1 MTGAIGQNVNISGS
15 GEIQLSG
22 NTINGTPNLG
32 ILVDNANSFTL
43 SIAAGLK
50 VGGNQTWMNN
60 SSNLLTIAAVN
71 VNNKQLSVDGTG
83 NTLFS
88 GVVSGNGSLTK
99 NGSGTLTLTAANTFS
114 GTILVNAGIMQ
125 FAKEVSLYN
134 NNTANWTAANLTVAS
149 GGTAAFNVGG
159 TGEFTS
165 GDIDIL
171 KALGTNTGGF
181 QSGSFLGLDTT
192 NAVAG
197 TFTYNSNIANPNG
210 GLNALGLAKLGTGTL
225 VLTGTNSYTGVTKV
239 SAGVLNIQS
248 ATALGATSSGTTVA
262 SGATLAIQNNITVG
276 AEALTISGTGAAGQN
291 GALVSVSGTN
301 NYGGLVTLGAASTIS
316 SDSGTLN
323 LTNLGTMTGAGS
335 GLTLTGSGDG
345 TIASIIG
352 TGTGT
357 LTKNGS
363 GTWTLSG
370 NNTFSGNVTVNNGT
384 LVAATAAG
392 SALAN
397 NTNITVN
404 AGGILQL
411 GASDQINNTA
421 ALTLAGGTFAKG
433 NFHEGTTGAVG
444 LGALNLTASG
454 SHLDF
459 GSGLVGVLTFA
470 SFNPGGN
477 TLIID
482 NWTGTAS
489 TIGSVLTD
497 RLIFNSDQTTNLA
510 LFQFTGFNLGGV
522 QFALGGGFFEITPAP
537 EIDPGVVTAIV
548 CATAAMASVMRTRMD
563 RRRSGRR
570 QAQPCV

>member
-1 MTGAIGQNVNISGS
+1 MTGAVGQNVNVSGA
-15 GEIQLSG
+15 GTLQLSG
-22 NTINGTPNLG
+22 NTINGTPSLG

-43 SIAAGLK
+43 TITASLK
-50 VGGNQTWMNN
+50 AGGNQTWMNN
-60 SSNLLTIAAVN
+60 SANLLSIAAVD
-71 VNNKQLSVDGTG
+71 VNNKALSVSGTG
-83 NTLFS
+83 STLFS
-88 GVVSGNGSLTK
+88 GVLSGNGSLTK
-99 NGSGTLTLTAANTFS
+99 QGSGTLTLSGANTYT
-114 GTILVNAGIMQ
+114 GTFAVSAGTMQ

-134 NNTANWTAANLTVAS
+134 NNTASWTAANLAVAS
-149 GGTAAFNVGG
+149 GATAAFNVGG

-165 GDIDIL
+165 SDLDIL

-181 QSGSFLGLDTT
+181 ENGSFLGLDTT
-192 NAVAG
+192 NASAG
-197 TFTYNSNIANPNG
+197 SFTYASNIANPNG
-210 GLNALGLAKLGTGTL
+210 GANVLGLTKLGTGTL
-225 VLTGTNSYTGVTKV
+225 VLSGANSYTGVTTV
-239 SAGVLNIQS
+239 EAGVLNIQN
-248 ATALGATSSGTTVA
+248 ATALGTTGSGTTVV
-262 SGATLAIQNNITVG
+262 SGATLAMQNNITVG
-276 AEALTISGTGAAGQN
+276 GEALTISGNGAGGQN
-291 GALVSVSGTN
+291 GALVNVSGTN

-323 LTNLGTMTGAGS
+323 LTNIGTITGSGL
-335 GLTLTGSGDG
+335 GLTLTGSGNG
-345 TIASIIG
+345 SIASIIG

-384 LVAATAAG
+384 LVAAAVLG

-397 NTNITVN
+397 NANITVN
-404 AGGILQL
+404 AGGTLQL
-411 GASDQINNTA
+411 GASDQINNAA

-433 NFHEGTTGAVG
+433 NFHEGSTIAAG

-459 GSGLVGVLTFA
+459 GTGIVGVLAFA

-477 TLIID
+477 ILTID

-497 RLIFNSDQTTNLA
+497 RLIFNSDQTANLG
-510 LFQFTGFNLGGV
+510 LFQFTGFNAGGV

-537 EIDPGVVTAIV
+537 EINPGM
-548 CATAAMASVMRTRMD
+548 ATGIIGLAAALTSVIQALRKS
-563 RRRSGRR
+563 RRGPRKAKSRF
-570 QAQPCV
+570 